1 MSAWDVLTR
10 FGTVKLLGFVLA
22 LLVFLALQ
30 LTRLPLLLVARLL
43 EAAMSRVDH
52 AITAA
57 VSVSTTGVRASTASA
72 GEEGVR

>member
-22 LLVFLALQ
+22 LLVFVALQ

-57 VSVSTTGVRASTASA
+57 VTVSGVRASTASA
-72 GEEGVR
+72 GGEGVR